1 MRLATILL
9 VAVMSSG
16 CLSMTFYANT
26 YPFTAV
32 PDFPVQVVIIDNRW
46 SPPII
51 IERDRRR
58 IMKLDELRPR
68 DRHPRRRQR
77 HDR

>member
-1 MRLATILL
+1 MRLAIILL

-26 YPFTAV
+26 YALTAV
-32 PDFPVQVVIIDNRW
+32 PDLPIQVVIIDSRW
-46 SPPII
+46 PPPII
-51 IERDRRR
+51 IGRDRRR

-68 DRHPRRRQR
+68 DRHPRRRHR